1 MTAEGRFIMTKDR
14 LAPSPNELTE
24 AAKPEP
30 VVPRADAIRGA
41 HRVLTVC
48 VPNASLPV
56 DLPKLRAMLD
66 AHMFGRDKREVRD
79 DAVRVARQIDSLR
92 PLRR

>member
-1 MTAEGRFIMTKDR
+1 MTKDR
-14 LAPSPNELTE
+14 LIPSPNEPIE
-24 AAKPEP
+24 AKVSEP
-30 VVPRADAIRGA
+30 AVPRADAIRGA
-41 HRVLTVC
+41 HRILTVC

-66 AHMFGRDKREVRD
+66 AHMFGRDQRAMRD

-92 PLRR
+92 PAQAQRR